1 MENRK
6 QNLDRLKQYHK
17 KYYQEHKEE
26 IYEQQKEWRKN
37 NKDKVLKSIA
47 ESRKRRIERL
57 KADGVTNPWGVVI
70 RGSKPKYRKE
80 V

>member
-70 RGSKPKYRKE
+70 RGSKPKYRKDD
-80 V
+80 